1 MVEFV
6 GWVGAILIK
15 LLGMAGLKMKGNE
28 CEMGRRKAVKA
39 KSECWGGLIGN

>member
-15 LLGMAGLKMKGNE
+15 LLGKAGLRTKGNE
-28 CEMGRRKAVKA
+28 GEMGRRKAVKA
-39 KSECWGGLIGN
+39 KSKCWGGLIGN